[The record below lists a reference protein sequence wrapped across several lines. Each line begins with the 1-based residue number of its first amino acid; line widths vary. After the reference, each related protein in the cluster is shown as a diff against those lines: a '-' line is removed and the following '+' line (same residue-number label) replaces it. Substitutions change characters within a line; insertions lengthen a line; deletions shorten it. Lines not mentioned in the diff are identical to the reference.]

1 MLIATPSRSLCSIV
15 TVAALSIASAF
26 VECRAAELH
35 VGGATVSITP
45 DRPVALA
52 GQMHTRIA
60 RDVESPVTATVL
72 ALESRDG
79 DKVLDQAV
87 LISCDLVA
95 IDAAVLGRIRR
106 QLKDRLPGLDVRKL
120 VVNATHT
127 HTAPVMKEGDY
138 EIPKDGVMQPA
149 EYAEF
154 LTARVAE
161 AAMKA
166 WESRKPGR
174 AGWGLGHAVVAQN
187 RRSVYAD
194 GRAQMYGP
202 TERPDFRGIE
212 GSEDQGVEV
221 LFFWNREG
229 TLLATAVNV
238 ACPSQEVEGGSA
250 VNADFWHDVR
260 ESLRSRHGKDLIV
273 LGWTGAAGDQS
284 PHLMYRKRAE
294 ERMRALRGL
303 TRLQELSRRIVAA
316 WEEAYEGAR
325 KEQHP
330 DAVLTHKVATIE
342 LPARVVSEAEAAE
355 ARSKVETLSRE
366 PRNRRLVVWHGDVVD
381 RFERQEAGSVE
392 PFAMELHV
400 IRLGDVAIATN
411 VFELFTEFGIQIKA
425 RSRALQTFVIQL
437 AGPGS
442 YVPTSRAARGGGY
455 SAIAESNLVGPEGGQ
470 VLADRTVELINSLW
484 PEKQ

>member
-1 MLIATPSRSLCSIV
+1 MYWTVTTLSMFVALI
-15 TVAALSIASAF
+15 
-26 VECRAAELH
+26 ECRASELH

-60 RDVESPVTATVL
+60 RSVESPVSATAL

-79 DKVLDQAV
+79 DKPIDQAILV
-87 LISCDLVA
+87 SCDLVS
-95 IDAAVLGRIRR
+95 IDAAVLDQVRKRV
-106 QLKDRLPGLDVRKL
+106 KDRLPDVDARKL
-120 VVNATHT
+120 VLSATHT

-138 EIPKDGVMQPA
+138 EIPEDGVMSPA

-154 LTARVAE
+154 LAARVAD
-161 AAMKA
+161 AIVRA
-166 WESRKPGR
+166 WESRRPGR
-174 AGWGLGHAVVAQN
+174 VGWGLGHAVLAQN

-221 LFFWNREG
+221 LCFWDG
-229 TLLATAVNV
+229 AGKLLATAINV
-238 ACPSQEVEGGSA
+238 ACPAQEVEGRSA
-250 VNADFWHDVR
+250 VNADFWHEVR
-260 ESLRSRHGKDLIV
+260 ESLRARYGKDLLV
-273 LGWTGAAGDQS
+273 LAWTGAAGDQS

-294 ERMRALRGL
+294 ERMQALRGL

-316 WEEAYEGAR
+316 WDEAYEGAR
-325 KEQHP
+325 KEQHS
-330 DAVLTHKVATIE
+330 DAVLVHKVATIE
-342 LPARVVSEAEAAE
+342 LPGRMVTETEAAE
-355 ARSKVETLSRE
+355 ARSKVEVLSKE
-366 PRNRRLVVWHGDVVD
+366 PRNRRLVVWHGNVVK
-381 RFERQEAGSVE
+381 RYERQQAGTVE
-392 PFAMELHV
+392 PFAMELHA

-437 AGPGS
+437 AGPGT
-442 YVPTSRAARGGGY
+442 YVPTGRAARGGGY

-470 VLADRTVELINSLW
+470 VLADRTVELVNSLW
-484 PEKQ
+484 PER